1 MLRHEDED
9 LDGEELDDN
18 DKEDRESQR
27 SFGQLGQN
35 LLGST
40 SGSEAVPGTH
50 KTPPKPKKEEK
61 RKCGLC
67 KNLRLIAE
75 WPVHCPHC
83 RPCKQA
89 IDNLSYAAKAQGQ
102 EDWWK
107 QQRKDEASLRAV
119 IKKYQE
125 QCPVATEKG
134 KNRGTFNLVKYIEEF
149 KAKTAVINNDVGE
162 MMCRSRY
169 IAFAQTY
176 HNPEGILTDK
186 QAETRWSEMEAAAS
200 NGEWLHDKNGP
211 EKEQLQLRIRT
222 ASQVIFQDEFSHAKV
237 QQSQQQKDLK
247 KASLADVEAGRRSLL
262 RDHERG
268 GLGKD
273 GEHKDFGGIAQAML
287 QTAQPST
294 GARRDSAFAGSGVF
308 LPNMQSMQ
316 DELAE
321 DEAEKKAKAD
331 SKKQKKNNASAGSAA
346 DEEEDEDAE
355 DPEPQRPKSNWF
367 DEGFVNR
374 AKRAQETQQSKCEDS
389 VNKTLQTAVR
399 QLLESHQ
406 TAHNNPV
413 REKETLKSRLKFLLH
428 VAGYDEVD
436 DWSSVSIDLFSSAP
450 VASEEQQV
458 QRLKQ
463 AIQTCNEARPP
474 CENYK
479 QLEPL
484 QIIKDSLTRGFQDL
498 LDKARSKEEVIVFV
512 KAIQSRRQPIAKLC
526 QAVNKATKDLKAIF
540 NSKKRVAQQA
550 PDSTTGSQPSKKSR
564 VSGTTPVATP
574 KGAAKTS
581 MPLFAAAQTHATKI
595 NVVHVAGPENEAPD
609 QPLDLAV
616 PVLFTAGT
624 WKAFETEAALSTA
637 VQSFVTL
644 WKASDVRTTQKK
656 ASQKLV
662 GSSETLVNGFLTKP
676 LEKWLQAVPSDDSFK
691 DLRGSLQPTVF
702 ASCAG
707 TETVYIEKDACP
719 CVRLTIQGI
728 REVVMAPLASWA
740 KVGLA
745 GQTSSAGKGM
755 IQRVCGS
762 FMHAAPSVVQAG
774 HDHVYFATVGPSD
787 LLYTPAGWIVAE
799 KVQQTASKT
808 ADVPLLHVR
817 RDIDFC

>member
-1 MLRHEDED
+1 M
-9 LDGEELDDN
+9 DGEEMDEEDR
-18 DKEDRESQR
+18 EDRESQR
-27 SFGQLGQN
+27 SFGQLGKAF
-35 LLGST
+35 GST
-40 SGSEAVPGTH
+40 SGSEVAPGTG
-50 KTPPKPKKEEK
+50 KDPPKPKKEEK

-67 KNLRLIAE
+67 KNLRPIAD

-125 QCPVATEKG
+125 QCPAPTEKG
-134 KNRGTFNLVKYIEEF
+134 KTRGTFSLVKYIEEF
-149 KAKTAVINNDVGE
+149 QAKTAVINNDVGE

-169 IAFAQTY
+169 VAWAQTY
-176 HNPEGILTDK
+176 HNPEGVMTDK
-186 QAETRWSEMEAAAS
+186 QAETRWAEMEAAALS
-200 NGEWLHDKNGP
+200 GEWLHDQKGP
-211 EKEQLQLRIRT
+211 AKEQLQLRIQT
-222 ASQVIFQDEFSHAKV
+222 SSQIIFQDEFSHAKV
-237 QQSQQQKDLK
+237 QHIQQQKDLK
-247 KASLADVEAGRRSLL
+247 KASQADVEAGRRSLL

-287 QTAQPST
+287 QTAQQST
-294 GARRDSAFAGSGVF
+294 GARRESAFAGSGVF

-346 DEEEDEDAE
+346 EEEEGEDGE

-374 AKRAQETQQSKCEDS
+374 AKRAQESQQSKCEDG
-389 VNKTLQTAVR
+389 VNKTLQTAVQ
-399 QLLESHQ
+399 QLLESPQ

-428 VAGYDEVD
+428 VAGYDEVE
-436 DWSSVSIDLFSSAP
+436 DWSVVSADFFSSAP
-450 VASEEQQV
+450 TASEELQV

-463 AIQTCNEARPP
+463 AIQAAPEARPP

-484 QIIKDSLTRGFQDL
+484 QIIKNSLTRGFQDL
-498 LDKARSKEEVIVFV
+498 LDKALSKEEVVAFV

-526 QAVNKATKDLKAIF
+526 QAVNKATKDLKATYK
-540 NSKKRVAQQA
+540 SKKRVAQQA
-550 PDSTTGSQPSKKSR
+550 PDSTTGSQPSKKQR
-564 VSGTTPVATP
+564 VSGATPGATP
-574 KGAAKTS
+574 KVAAKTS
-581 MPLFAAAQTHATKI
+581 MPLFAAAQAHATKI
-595 NVVHVAGPENEAPD
+595 CVVHVSGPDNKAPD
-609 QPLDLAV
+609 QQQLDLVA

-624 WKAFETEAALSTA
+624 WKALLDEPALSA
-637 VQSFVTL
+637 AIQSFTAL
-644 WKASDVRTTQKK
+644 WKGADVRTVQKK

-662 GSSETLVNGFLTKP
+662 GSSETLANGILSKP
-676 LEKWLQAVPSDDSFK
+676 MERWLQAVPSDDSFK

-707 TETVYIEKDACP
+707 TETVYIEKDASP

-728 REVVMAPLASWA
+728 REVVMAPLSSWA
-740 KVGLA
+740 KFALA
-745 GQTSSAGKGM
+745 GQNSSAGKGM

-774 HDHVYFATVGPSD
+774 KTHVYFATVGPSD
-787 LLYTPAGWIVAE
+787 LLYTPPGWIVAE

-808 ADVPLLHVR
+808 ADVTLLQTNVKSFR
-817 RDIDFC
+817 YAY